1 MHPRLV
7 NISDIFSI
15 YSCSSTVY
23 CTCIYMYT
31 QPQYLQYTCI
41 YNNSIYSIHVYTTT
55 LSTVY
60 MYIQPQYLQYT
71 CIHSHSIYSIHV
83 YTTTVSTVYMY
94 THPQYLQYI
103 YNTQPQYLQYTCIH
117 SHSIHNHIKLPFNPH
132 CIQTDRKYDVYGKKT
147 FTLSG

>member
-41 YNNSIYSIHVYTTT
+41 YIHSHSIYSIHVY
-55 LSTVY
+55 
-60 MYIQPQYLQYT
+60 
-71 CIHSHSIYSIHV
+71 IHSHSIYSIHV

>member
-41 YNNSIYSIHVYTTT
+41 YNNSIYSIHVYTSTV
-55 LSTVY
+55 STVY
-60 MYIQPQYLQYT
+60 IQYT
-71 CIHSHSIYSIHV
+71 A
-83 YTTTVSTVYMY
+83 TVSTVYMY
-94 THPQYLQYI
+94 T
-103 YNTQPQYLQYTCIH
+103 QPQYPQ
-117 SHSIHNHIKLPFNPH
+117 SH
-132 CIQTDRKYDVYGKKT
+132 QTAV
-147 FTLSG
+147 